1 MTPEPAEAEPSPDR
15 PEGRAADAV
24 PVPHRRPILAW
35 VMLGAGA
42 VILLATAWVGWRTY
56 QAYRDLQSA
65 AAAVG
70 ALQQQFDDPA
80 QLGPADGR
88 AATLAGLQA
97 DAASARSAVDDPVFR
112 LATGVPFVGPNLDAV
127 RQVALTVDTLSTDV
141 LPALDG
147 VARSLDPAAIAP
159 RDGAIDLG
167 PIAAAAPALQQA
179 DATVEAARSRLATID
194 RSAVVTPIGDAVA
207 ALQGKLDTAADLTG
221 PAARTARLLP
231 LALGADG
238 PRTYLVVFQ
247 NLAEPRATGGI
258 FGSYAVVT
266 AERGRITIVDQ
277 VPARTLQTFQPPVGD
292 PTEAQRRLFGPEL
305 ATFPADVNL
314 TPDFPTAAQ
323 LFTQMYQARG
333 GGPVDGVLA
342 VDPVA
347 LSYLMRGAPPLS
359 VDGVTIDAG
368 TVAPT
373 LLAGA
378 YERYDEA
385 DQEPRDRFLAAATTA
400 AFGQVMSGAA
410 GPEAVVAGL
419 RQASAERRILYYS
432 THPDEQTD
440 LAATGLSGALGGPTE
455 SSSIGLF
462 VNDAVG
468 SKLGYYLSGGAAVT
482 GGECQADGSQL
493 ASVAVTL
500 GFDPPAGLPAY
511 VTGGSTDGSYR
522 AHLLLAAP
530 AGGTIRAAEVNG
542 QPVGLRS
549 GTDQGRP
556 VGIAVVDLPAGS
568 RVTVT
573 YYVSVPPVEA
583 APALVHT
590 PTVDDWPVT
599 IDGIGGCTR

>member
-1 MTPEPAEAEPSPDR
+1 MTAEPAEPEAIPDR
-15 PEGRAADAV
+15 PDGPASRPA
-24 PVPHRRPILAW
+24 PRRRPILAW
-35 VMLGAGA
+35 VMLAAGA
-42 VILLATAWVGWRTY
+42 VILLSTAWVGWRAY

-70 ALQQQFDDPA
+70 ALQAQFDDPA
-80 QLGPADGR
+80 GLGATDGR
-88 AATLAGLQA
+88 AATIAGLQA

-127 RQVALTVDTLSTDV
+127 RQVALAVDTLATDV

-159 RDGAIDLG
+159 RDGAIDPG

-207 ALQGKLDTAADLTG
+207 ALQNKLDTAADLTG

-231 LALGADG
+231 AALGADG
-238 PRTYLVVFQ
+238 ARTYLVVFQ

-266 AERGRITIVDQ
+266 ADRGRITIVDQ
-277 VPARTLQTFQPPVGD
+277 VPARALQIFQPPVGD
-292 PTEAQRRLFGPEL
+292 PTEGQRRLFGPEL

-314 TPDFPTAAQ
+314 TPDFPTAAR

-347 LSYLMRGAPPLS
+347 LSYLMKGAPALT

-368 TVAPT
+368 SVVPT

-378 YERYDEA
+378 YQRYDDA
-385 DQEPRDRFLAAATTA
+385 DQEPRDRFLADATTA

-432 THPDEQTD
+432 THPDEQAD
-440 LAATGLSGALGGPTE
+440 LAATGLSGALDGPTE
-455 SSSIGLF
+455 SSSVGVF

-468 SKLGYYLSGGAAVT
+468 SKLGYYLSGRVAVS
-482 GGECQADGSQL
+482 GGECGAEGSQL

-500 GFDPPAGLPAY
+500 GFDPPTGLPAY

-522 AHLLLAAP
+522 AHLLLTAP
-530 AGGTIRAAEVNG
+530 AGGSIRAAEVDG

-549 GTDQGRP
+549 GADQGRP
-556 VGIAVVDLPAGS
+556 AGIAVVDLPPGS

-573 YYVSVPPVEA
+573 FYLSLPPGDGV
-583 APALVHT
+583 PALVHT
-590 PTVDDWPVT
+590 PTVGDWPVT
-599 IDGIGGCTR
+599 VDGIGGCAR